1 MGARGAAHLGMIRS
15 IVEAGIPIDKVGGV
29 SIGAFMGGLWVIHRD
44 LSVMT
49 VITRQWF
56 YNMTR
61 YAGLLDL
68 TYPITSLF
76 TGGYFNWTLT
86 ETFPPELDIEDLWIP
101 YYCVSTDVTCP
112 GSASTPQV
120 VYGSIAELA

>member
-1 MGARGAAHLGMIRS
+1 M
-15 IVEAGIPIDKVGGV
+15 DT
-29 SIGAFMGGLWVIHRD
+29 
-44 LSVMT
+44 LSLL
-49 VITRQWF
+49 I
-56 YNMTR
+56 R

-101 YYCVSTDVTCP
+101 YYCVSTDVTVSRERIHTSGTYCMSKKSCP
-112 GSASTPQV
+112 YSYSKYTLK
-120 VYGSIAELA
+120 I